1 MFLSKVCVVYL
12 ADILKSQEVIM
23 NNKRDAVIVAYGR
36 SPLAKAF
43 KGAFAKTHPVE
54 YGAQTLKG
62 VIAKLPGFDPAI
74 VDDVIVGCATPE
86 RYTGYNIGRLT
97 AQRAGFPD
105 SVPGQT
111 VNRFCSSGL
120 QTIATAANAI
130 MANQMDVVIAG
141 GVEMMTD
148 MKMNHPEEYKDVM
161 LEEQIPGTY
170 MPMGMTAENVAER
183 WGVTR
188 QEMEAMAVES
198 HRKAAEAQAAGRFVD
213 EIIPITVYTDDG
225 QIVVSQDEG
234 IRPGTKM
241 EDLAALKTPFK
252 EDGSVTA
259 ATSSQMTDGT
269 SFVVLMS
276 REKAEELGYAPVA
289 KFVSFAVGGVAS
301 DVMGIGPI
309 VAVPK
314 VMERTGLTADDM
326 DVIEINEAFASQA
339 LVCIRE
345 LKLPLDKVNP
355 NGGAMALGHPLGATG
370 AILTCKALSEL
381 KRTNGKYALITMCI
395 GGGMGAAGIFE
406 MENSK

>member
-1 MFLSKVCVVYL
+1 
-12 ADILKSQEVIM
+12 M

-43 KGAFAKTHPVE
+43 KGSFAKTHPIE

-62 VIAKLPGFDPAI
+62 VIAKLPGFDPAV

-86 RYTGYNIGRLT
+86 KYTAYNIGRLI
-97 AQRAGFPD
+97 AQRADLPD

-141 GVEMMTD
+141 GIEMMTGIN
-148 MKMNHPEEYKDVM
+148 MLLPEEYQDAM
-161 LEEQIPGTY
+161 LAEQVPGTY
-170 MPMGMTAENVAER
+170 ISMGLTAENVAER
-183 WGVTR
+183 YGITR
-188 QEMEAMAVES
+188 HDMEVMAVES
-198 HRKAAEAQAAGRFVD
+198 HKKAAAAQGAGKFIE
-213 EIIPITVYTDDG
+213 EIIPITVNTENG
-225 QIVVSQDEG
+225 QIVVTQDEG
-234 IRPGTKM
+234 IRPNTNI
-241 EDLAALKTPFK
+241 EDLATLKTPFK
-252 EDGSVTA
+252 EDGAVTA

-269 SFVVLMS
+269 GFVVLMA
-276 REKAEELGYAPVA
+276 REKAEELSYTPVA
-289 KFVSFAVGGVAS
+289 KFVSFAVGGVAA
-301 DVMGIGPI
+301 DVMGLGPI

-314 VMERTGLTADDM
+314 VMKKAGLTLADM

-339 LVCIRE
+339 IACIRE
-345 LKLPLDKVNP
+345 LKMPLEKVNP

-381 KRTNGKYALITMCI
+381 KRINGRYALITMCI

-406 MENSK
+406 MEQY

>member
-1 MFLSKVCVVYL
+1 
-12 ADILKSQEVIM
+12 M

-43 KGAFAKTHPVE
+43 KGSFAKTHPIE

-62 VIAKLPGFDPAI
+62 VIAKLPGFDPKV

-86 RYTGYNIGRLT
+86 KYTGYNIGRLI
-97 AQRAGFPD
+97 AQRANLPD

-130 MANQMDVVIAG
+130 LANQMDVIIAG
-141 GVEMMTD
+141 GIEMMTD
-148 MKMNHPEEYKDVM
+148 MNMLHPQEYQDV
-161 LEEQIPGTY
+161 LLAEQVPGTY
-170 MPMGMTAENVAER
+170 ISMGLTAENVAKR
-183 WGVTR
+183 YGITR
-188 QEMEAMAVES
+188 HDMEVMAVES
-198 HRKAAEAQAAGRFVD
+198 HKKAAAAQAAGKFID
-213 EIIPITVYTDDG
+213 EIIPVTVNTEIG
-225 QIVVSQDEG
+225 QIVVTQDEG
-234 IRPGTKM
+234 IRPNTNI

-252 EDGSVTA
+252 EDGAVTA

-269 SFVVLMS
+269 GFVVLMA
-276 REKAEELGYAPVA
+276 REKAEELGYTPVA
-289 KFVSFAVGGVAS
+289 KFVSFVVDGVAS
-301 DVMGIGPI
+301 DVMGVGPI

-314 VMERTGLTADDM
+314 VMKKAGLTLDDM

-339 LVCIRE
+339 IACIRE
-345 LKLPLDKVNP
+345 LKMPLEKVNP

-381 KRTNGKYALITMCI
+381 KRINGRYALITMCI

-406 MENSK
+406 MEQY